1 MSRLFGKR
9 YARSCL
15 KPSFWNRRVSGVPG
29 LRSPNYTYR
38 MTIAGVILAALAFLS
53 LLLSGPGTR
62 WGWWGFKLGLALFAI
77 AFLAGALAFL
87 VSGFA
92 WWRTRP
98 NPVAAIAAIAGAVIV
113 LLPLTQIAGARGK
126 PRIHDIST
134 DLADPPRFF
143 AVLPLRKGASPAP
156 DRIDDKTA
164 KLQRAGYPDLATLD
178 LPLNSDAAF
187 AKVLQAAKTME
198 WEVVSSRPA
207 EGILEATAT
216 TAWFG
221 FRDDIVVRV
230 RAAGEH
236 SRVDVR
242 STSRV
247 GVGDAGKNADR
258 IRKFLTLLR
267 S

>member
-1 MSRLFGKR
+1 
-9 YARSCL
+9 
-15 KPSFWNRRVSGVPG
+15 
-29 LRSPNYTYR
+29 

-62 WGWWGFKLGLALFAI
+62 WGWWDFKVGLALFAV
-77 AFLAGALAFL
+77 AFLLGALALL

-98 NPVAAIAAIAGAVIV
+98 NPVAAIAAIACAVIV

-134 DLADPPRFF
+134 DLVDPPRFS
-143 AVLPLRKGASPAP
+143 AVLPLRANAANPAP
-156 DRIDDKTA
+156 GRIDGKTA
-164 KLQRAGYPDLATLD
+164 SLQRAGYPDLVTLD
-178 LPLNSDAAF
+178 LPLSSDAAF

-198 WEVVSSRPA
+198 WEIVSVRPA

-221 FRDDIVVRV
+221 FHDDIAVRV
-230 RAAGEH
+230 RAAGQQ

-258 IRKFLTLLR
+258 IGRFLALLR
-267 S
+267 

>member
-1 MSRLFGKR
+1 
-9 YARSCL
+9 
-15 KPSFWNRRVSGVPG
+15 
-29 LRSPNYTYR
+29 

-62 WGWWGFKLGLALFAI
+62 WGWWDFKVGLALFAV
-77 AFLAGALAFL
+77 AFLAGALALL

-92 WWRTRP
+92 WWRSRP

-134 DLADPPRFF
+134 DLADPPRFS
-143 AVLPLRKGASPAP
+143 AVLPLRAKGANPAP

-164 KLQRAGYPDLATLD
+164 ALQRAGYPDLVTLD
-178 LPLNSDAAF
+178 LPLKSDAAF

-198 WEVVSSRPA
+198 WEIVSARPA
-207 EGILEATAT
+207 EGILEATAR

-230 RAAGEH
+230 RAAGQQ

-247 GVGDAGKNADR
+247 GRGDAGKNADR
-258 IRKFLTLLR
+258 VRKFLALLR